1 MREQKRFSLPTKLSA
16 EVVVTNI
23 AFAEG
28 PTFADDG
35 YIYFVN
41 YERLGTIG
49 RFKPGSKPEVWVE
62 TGGQA
67 NGLKYDPRGFI
78 IVADF
83 GARRITRFHSK
94 TKKMDILTDNFEG
107 ESYLGPNDLC
117 ITQQG
122 HIYFT
127 DPAGSS
133 ANNPIGNL
141 YKIETTEEGLLKKV
155 VLLDSHLAFPNG
167 LAFHPNGERLYLA
180 ETGTNRL
187 LSYAVD
193 QDGLLEDKQLE
204 IQFPSDTLDGIAFD
218 QFSNLWVARWTNG
231 TIDIVDLASKSILKS
246 YILGERV
253 TNLCWLNQDL
263 YVTIAGDGTI
273 VRIPV
278 WE

>member
-1 MREQKRFSLPTKLSA
+1 MREEKRFSLPTKLSP

-49 RFKPGSKPEVWVE
+49 RFKPGSMPEVWVE

-155 VLLDSHLAFPNG
+155 VLLDSRLAFPNG

-193 QDGLLEDKQLE
+193 QEGLLEDKQLE

-231 TIDIVDLASKSILKS
+231 TIDVVDLPSKSILES